1 MKVDEAIE
9 KLKGIADEGYG
20 QSEITILSYA
30 DIEEEP
36 DQLDDIEVLSSRR
49 DGKIVKTSVAMYV
62 S

>member
-9 KLKGIADEGYG
+9 KLKDIANKGYG

-36 DQLDDIEVLSSRR
+36 DQLDDIEVLASRR
-49 DGKIVKTSVAMYV
+49 NGEIVKNTVAIYV